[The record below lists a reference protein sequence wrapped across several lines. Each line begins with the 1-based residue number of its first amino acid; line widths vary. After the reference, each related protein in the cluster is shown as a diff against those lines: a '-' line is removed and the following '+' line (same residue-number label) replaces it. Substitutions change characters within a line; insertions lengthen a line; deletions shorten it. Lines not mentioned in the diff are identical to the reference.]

1 MHGVNRLIAPRGVLN
16 DLKATIT
23 SKFENFYRLQVKC
36 EDESV
41 FLESIYAAY
50 TSQTCSKCG
59 HKDKRSRN
67 GETFI
72 CMSCSHSIDADINA
86 ALNILDRST
95 NVSGQKHTNKQG
107 AHSPLARAVSGI
119 KSNNL

>member
-1 MHGVNRLIAPRGVLN
+1 MVIE
-16 DLKATIT
+16 DLSQIT
-23 SKFENFYRLQVKC
+23 YKSKLFKLWSPGFIHNRLQVKC